1 MSDSIALTDVKV
13 KGEPVSDLTGE
24 PIVPLTVAPPEESQ
38 QQSTEKNR
46 YGGRFWAIFAGLS
59 LTALLSALDGSIV
72 STALPTILRELNVGD
87 NYVWVINIYFLTS
100 ATFQPIYG
108 QLADLWGRRWVMI
121 STVAIFT
128 LGSGICGGASSAA
141 MLIAGRGVQGIG
153 AGGINLLV
161 DLIIC
166 DLVPLRDRGTFVGL
180 IFAIIATSSSVGP
193 LIGGALSE
201 RASWRWIFY
210 INLPIGGVAM
220 VILFVCLHVS
230 HRSDSTFIARIKQID
245 WIGNGAL
252 IASTFSILYALTYGG
267 TRYPWSS
274 PNVAIPLSLGLIG
287 LLLFYFFEKSS
298 FCRHPV
304 MPPRLFGN
312 RTSSAAFFL
321 TFQHTILSMW
331 TVYFL
336 PIYFQSVLGS
346 SPTRSGVQLLP
357 LVLVFPP
364 FAALAGGIVQK
375 TGRYRPVHQF
385 GFALLVL
392 GVGLC
397 SLLDV
402 NSNTG
407 TWVGFQ
413 IIIAAGLGMIVA
425 VLLPAVQANLMESD
439 TASSTATWAFIRSLG
454 NIWGVSIP
462 AAVFNNRFDALLL
475 RISDPAVR
483 AMLSNGQAYE
493 HASRDF
499 INSFEGILRR
509 EIVGVYT
516 DSLKRVWQI
525 GVVMAGIPFLVSFAE
540 REIKLRTELH
550 TEYGLE
556 KKREKNSA
564 P

>member
-1 MSDSIALTDVKV
+1 MRQRGIQLT
-13 KGEPVSDLTGE
+13 
-24 PIVPLTVAPPEESQ
+24 
-38 QQSTEKNR
+38 
-46 YGGRFWAIFAGLS
+46 RFF
-59 LTALLSALDGSIV
+59 
-72 STALPTILRELNVGD
+72 
-87 NYVWVINIYFLTS
+87 S

-121 STVAIFT
+121 STVAFFT
-128 LGSGICGGASSAA
+128 LGSGICGGASSPA
-141 MLIAGRGVQGIG
+141 MLIVGRGVQGIG

-180 IFAIIATSSSVGP
+180 IFAIIATSTSVGP

-201 RASWRWIFY
+201 KASWRWIFY
-210 INLPIGGVAM
+210 INLPIGGAAM
-220 VILFVCLHVS
+220 VILFLCLHVS
-230 HRSDSTFIARIKQID
+230 HRNDSTFIARIKQID

-274 PNVAIPLSLGLIG
+274 PKVAIPLSLGLLG

-336 PIYFQSVLGS
+336 PVYFQSVLGS

-364 FAALAGGIVQK
+364 FAALAGGVVQK

-402 NSNTG
+402 NTNTG

-462 AAVFNNRFDALLL
+462 AAVFNNRFDALLP

-483 AMLSNGQAYE
+483 AMLSSGQAYA

-499 INSFEGILRR
+499 INSFEGLLKS

-550 TEYGLE
+550 TEFGLE